1 VVGARRF
8 RFGGAASK
16 LLRSNANVFGGVAVQ
31 HYLAMTDATREE
43 LARLL
48 VLSAE
53 IKAEPARFSDALGG
67 RNIGLLFMKPS
78 TRTRISF
85 EVGINQLGGHAV
97 VLSSA
102 ELQLGRG
109 ETVSD
114 TARVL
119 SRYLDGLMARVF
131 GHELLEEL
139 AAAGS
144 IPIINGLSDLLHPC
158 QGLCDYF
165 SMKEHFGGELAGRKL
180 AYVGDGNNM
189 AHSLLLGGAM
199 LGVHVSVASP
209 EGYEVSHAV
218 LERARAIGQET
229 GARLEA
235 GRAPEEA
242 VEGADVVYTDV
253 WASMGQEAERE
264 KRLKAFVGYQVD
276 LPLFEQAHPEAI
288 FMHCLPAHRGEE
300 VAAEVI
306 DHPRSIVFDQAEN
319 RLHTQKALMVTLLG
333 ER

>member
-1 VVGARRF
+1 VR
-8 RFGGAASK
+8 
-16 LLRSNANVFGGVAVQ
+16 

-43 LARLL
+43 LAGLL
-48 VLSAE
+48 ALSAE
-53 IKAEPARFSDALGG
+53 LKAQPERFATALRG

-85 EVGINQLGGHAV
+85 EVGVNQLGGHAV

-119 SRYLDGLMARVF
+119 SRYLDALMARVF
-131 GHELLEEL
+131 GHDLLEEL
-139 AAAGS
+139 AAEGT

-158 QGLCDYF
+158 QGLADYF
-165 SMKEHFGGELAGRKL
+165 SMQEHFGGELAGRKL
-180 AYVGDGNNM
+180 AYVGDGNNV
-189 AHSLLLGGAM
+189 AHSLLLGGAL

-209 EGYEVSHAV
+209 RGYEVSPAI
-218 LERARAIGQET
+218 LERARELARAT
-229 GARLEA
+229 GARLETTQEPA
-235 GRAPEEA
+235 EA
-242 VEGADVVYTDV
+242 VREADAVYTDV
-253 WASMGQEAERE
+253 WASMGQEAERA
-264 KRLKAFVGYQVD
+264 KRLKDLAAYQVD
-276 LPLFEQAHPEAI
+276 LPLFELARPEAI

-306 DHPRSIVFDQAEN
+306 DHPRSIIFDQAEN

-333 ER
+333 GA